1 MADEEKKLIGKIT
14 HYYSKIGVAVIE
26 LEDDLAVGDEISI
39 EGASTNIKQKVD
51 SMQVEHENIE
61 SAKAGDSVGMKV
73 VDKVR
78 ENDQVYKIVE

>member
-1 MADEEKKLIGKIT
+1 MAEEEKKLIGKIT

-26 LEDDLAVGDEISI
+26 LEDELSVGDEISI
-39 EGASTNIKQKVD
+39 EGASTNVRQKVD

-61 SAKAGDSVGMKV
+61 TAGAGDSVGMKV

-78 ENDQVYKIVE
+78 ENDQVYKIVG